1 MAIDEDFVKQFEE
14 QIVVLENMKQAV
26 QDAIDRAKGRLKRL
40 QDGEPL
46 DSVFEP
52 PQQ

>member
-26 QDAIDRAKGRLKRL
+26 QDASTEQK
-40 QDGEPL
+40 DGSSDFRTENL
-46 DSVFEP
+46 
-52 PQQ
+52 